1 MGLSDHKTEE
11 LLLQTGLKLESTIF
25 IGAEDSP
32 G

>member
-1 MGLSDHKTEE
+1 MGLSEHKTEE
-11 LLLQTGLKLESTIF
+11 LLLQTGLDGTIF